1 MWVSPTISVAIC
13 RTVIP
18 AILALHLAS
27 CASNPAASDVPVV
40 EAGMPAQRTTAVSPR
55 EAPLQTQP
63 GSPEP
68 VATAGFGSEQAQYPG
83 DPSTPLTEPQPTGV
97 AVLALLETA
106 DLQRADGQL
115 AAAAASLE
123 RALRIEPQNPWTW
136 YRLAAVR
143 LQQDRLDQAEQL
155 ARRADS
161 LAGTDNEVRSSAWR
175 LIAQIR
181 ERRGDRAG
189 ARQARQQADTFEP

>member
-1 MWVSPTISVAIC
+1 MMSRIAV
-13 RTVIP
+13 
-18 AILALHLAS
+18 LALGIWHLAS
-27 CASNPAASDVPVV
+27 CATSPPGYKAPVV
-40 EAGMPAQRTTAVSPR
+40 EAGMPAQESASSERPAATESRTESPELATTTR
-55 EAPLQTQP
+55 YAPEQP
-63 GSPEP
+63 GTP
-68 VATAGFGSEQAQYPG
+68 VAIP
-83 DPSTPLTEPQPTGV
+83 DPLTEPEPTGT

-143 LQQDRLDQAEQL
+143 LEQGRLDQAEQL
-155 ARRADS
+155 ARRSDS
-161 LAGTDNEVRSSAWR
+161 LAGTDREVRASAWR

-189 ARQARQQADTFEP
+189 ARGAREQADAFQP